1 MPNETHPSKFQ
12 TWLLAARPK
21 TLPAAAAPV
30 IVGWGLAFA
39 DHAFRL
45 GPALAALA
53 IGLLL
58 QIGANLANDVA
69 DFHHGADTAERL
81 GPTRVTSAGLL
92 TPGQV
97 SAGMWSVFALAGLL
111 GLYLFLVAGWP
122 VIVIG
127 VTAVLAAL
135 SYTGGPFPYGYY
147 GLGEF
152 FVFIYFGLAAT
163 AGTYFV
169 QALSV
174 SLTVWWAAVPMG
186 LLTVAILVVNNLRD
200 IATDASA
207 GKRTVAVRLG
217 PAGTRVEYFICVLAA
232 YLTVTLGVVL
242 GIFPLTA
249 LLVWASIFVA
259 GRVWRVI
266 QMNEGRPLNA
276 ALAGTGRVELLF
288 GILLAVGLAV

>member
-1 MPNETHPSKFQ
+1 M
-12 TWLLAARPK
+12 AARPK

-45 GPALAALA
+45 GPALAALV

-69 DFHHGADTAERL
+69 DFHRGADTAERL

-97 SAGMWSVFALAGLL
+97 SAGMWAVFGLAGLL
-111 GLYLFLVAGWP
+111 GLYLFREAEWP
-122 VIVIG
+122 VLVIG
-127 VTAVLAAL
+127 ATAVLAAL
-135 SYTGGPFPYGYY
+135 AYTGGPFPYGYY
-147 GLGEF
+147 GLGEI

-174 SLTVWWAAVPMG
+174 SPAAWWVSAPMG
-186 LLTVAILVVNNLRD
+186 LLTVAILIVNNLRD

-207 GKRTVAVRLG
+207 GKRTLAVRLG
-217 PAGTRVEYFICVLAA
+217 PTGTRVEYFVCVLAA
-232 YLTVTLGVVL
+232 YLIVTLAAAL
-242 GIFPLTA
+242 SILPLTA

-259 GRVWRVI
+259 WRVWRVV
-266 QMNEGRPLNA
+266 QTMEGRALNA
-276 ALAGTGRVELLF
+276 ALAGTGRLELLF
-288 GILLAVGLAV
+288 GILLAVGLVL

>member
-1 MPNETHPSKFQ
+1 MPNETPPSKFQ
-12 TWLLAARPK
+12 TWLMAARPK

-69 DFHHGADTAERL
+69 DFHRGADTAERL

-111 GLYLFLVAGWP
+111 GLYLFRVAGWP
-122 VIVIG
+122 VLVIG
-127 VTAVLAAL
+127 LTAILAAIA
-135 SYTGGPFPYGYY
+135 YTGGPFPYGYY
-147 GLGEF
+147 GLGEI
-152 FVFIYFGLAAT
+152 FVFVYFGLAAT

-169 QALSV
+169 QALGV
-174 SLTVWWAAVPMG
+174 SPAVWWASVPMG

-207 GKRTVAVRLG
+207 GKRTLAVRLG
-217 PAGTRVEYFICVLAA
+217 PAGTRVEYFVCVLAA
-232 YLTVTLGVVL
+232 YLTVTLAVL
-242 GIFPLTA
+242 LGLFPLTA

-259 GRVWRVI
+259 WRVWRVI
-266 QMNEGRPLNA
+266 QTNEGRPLNA

-288 GILLAVGLAV
+288 GILLAVGLVL